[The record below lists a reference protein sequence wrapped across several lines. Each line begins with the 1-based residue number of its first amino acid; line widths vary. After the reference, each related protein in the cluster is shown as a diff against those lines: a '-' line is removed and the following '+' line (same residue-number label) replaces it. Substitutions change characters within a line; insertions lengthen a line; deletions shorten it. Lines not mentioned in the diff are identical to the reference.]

1 MFIFYI
7 QYINILLNCHTALQ
21 HSTEYTADTPNIVF

>member
-21 HSTEYTADTPNIVF
+21 HSTEYTDTPNIVF